1 MVEGRFNVAPTLEK
15 ELETYQR
22 ELPTL
27 KAQAGKYVL
36 ISGEQVLS
44 TWSSYEDALQEGY
57 RVCGL
62 DRRFLVK
69 KIEPFPRVVFNSR
82 SVQPVCP
89 R

>member
-1 MVEGRFNVAPTLEK
+1 MAPTLEK
-15 ELETYQR
+15 ELETYER
-22 ELPTL
+22 EFHTL
-27 KAQAGKYVL
+27 KTQAGKFAL
-36 ISGEQVLS
+36 ISGADVLS

-69 KIEPFPRVVFNSR
+69 KIELVPRVVFTSR
-82 SVQPVCP
+82 SVQPVCH